1 MIDDLID
8 QADAISTRWKTVIS
22 VLSAAWFAATCADYA
37 GFIKLPIELPLSEW
51 LGFVPVVL
59 WNALWWGFAYPRIEA
74 RRAERNSME
83 EAHG

>member
-1 MIDDLID
+1 MIDALID
-8 QADAISTRWKTVIS
+8 RADAFSTRWKTVIS
-22 VLSAAWFAATCADYA
+22 VLSAGWFAATCADYA
-37 GFIKLPIELPLSEW
+37 GFIKLPVELPLSEW

-83 EAHG
+83 DAYG